1 MSVIVSRMVS
11 GVAGQAFW
19 YLAGPLAPPSV
30 WKRATAP
37 TWLARLGAP
46 GGSPRHRRG
55 SPSLRGLSDP
65 CPPSAR
71 AVPVLS
77 SPSLPTTAHPVLAPT
92 TTYHPP
98 HIQVGSFSQNSSPPC
113 RHSLGRPTELP
124 GSSPFQ
130 SDPAR
135 RRRAAPLLRPPIYN
149 PHSRSADQEVPLR
162 QTMTVA
168 GQLEEAKLGIN

>member
-98 HIQVGSFSQNSSPPC
+98 ISRWAVSLRIPPHPVGTAWAGPQSCLAPAHSNQTQPGGGGPP
-113 RHSLGRPTELP
+113 
-124 GSSPFQ
+124 PF
-130 SDPAR
+130 
-135 RRRAAPLLRPPIYN
+135 
-149 PHSRSADQEVPLR
+149 
-162 QTMTVA
+162 
-168 GQLEEAKLGIN
+168 

>member
-1 MSVIVSRMVS
+1 MVPGWAPRS
-11 GVAGQAFW
+11 PVCMETSHRPH
-19 YLAGPLAPPSV
+19 LACPARGPRGLAPPS
-30 WKRATAP
+30 P
-37 TWLARLGAP
+37 WLSLT
-46 GGSPRHRRG
+46 PRT
-55 SPSLRGLSDP
+55 LRP
-65 CPPSAR
+65 
-71 AVPVLS
+71 LS
-77 SPSLPTTAHPVLAPT
+77 SLCKGRPGTEQPVAAYHRPSCPGAHHYLP
-92 TTYHPP
+92 PP